1 MINDSQLRA
10 MIQLLDD
17 EDQEVVNIVEQK
29 FLDLG
34 ESVVAN
40 LEQIWLNNEY
50 PLLNTRI
57 DYILKNIQ
65 QKLLFTEVKDWM
77 LKADTSPLSAWILAS
92 KVQYPGLKYE
102 SVKAQL
108 NQFKIDAWVMLSS
121 VQNPH
126 DQIGILNYILFE
138 KYGFKGNNENYHS
151 PENSILPRV
160 LETKKGNPISLAIL
174 YLSIAQDLGIPIF
187 GVNLP
192 QHFVLAYCKL
202 KSTPNEFG
210 IVPKNKLLVSDI
222 ESVEFYVNPFS
233 NGQIFN
239 KESIDAFLKVIRVEP
254 QDSFYFPCS
263 TIDIFK
269 RILRN
274 LHFAYSEQHDFDKQ
288 NDVLDLMKL
297 IGLQMNTDEFN
308 DEEE

>member
-1 MINDSQLRA
+1 MTSDSQLRA
-10 MIQLLDD
+10 MIQLLDYD
-17 EDQEVVNIVEQK
+17 NQEVLNIVEQK
-29 FLDLG
+29 VLELG
-34 ESVVAN
+34 ETFVSD
-40 LEQIWLNNEY
+40 LEQIWLNNDY
-50 PLLNTRI
+50 PLLNQKIETV
-57 DYILKNIQ
+57 LKNIQ
-65 QKLLFTEVKDWM
+65 QNLLRSEVNDWILTEN
-77 LKADTSPLSAWILAS
+77 TSPLSAWILAS
-92 KVQYPGLKYE
+92 KIQYPGLKYE
-102 SVKAQL
+102 NVKAQL
-108 NQFKIDAWVMLSS
+108 NQIKIDAWVMLSS
-121 VQNPH
+121 VQNPY

-138 KYGFKGNNENYHS
+138 KYGFRGNNENYHS

-174 YLSIAQDLGIPIF
+174 YLTIAQDLGIPIF

-192 QHFVLAYCKL
+192 QHFVLAYCTL

-210 IVPKNKLLVSDI
+210 VVAKNKLLISDI
-222 ESVEFYVNPFS
+222 DSVDFYVNPFS

-254 QDSFYFPCS
+254 QNNFYFPCS
-263 TIDIFK
+263 TMDIFK

-274 LHFAYSEQHDFDKQ
+274 LHFAYSEQHEFDKQ

-297 IGLQMNTDEFN
+297 IGLQMNTDEMN

>member
-1 MINDSQLRA
+1 MISDSQLRA

-17 EDQEVVNIVEQK
+17 DDQEVLNIVEQK
-29 FLDLG
+29 FLELG
-34 ESVVAN
+34 QTIVAD
-40 LEQIWLNNEY
+40 LEQIWLNNDY
-50 PLLNTRI
+50 PLLNPKI
-57 DYILKNIQ
+57 DGVLKNIQ
-65 QKLLFTEVKDWM
+65 QDLLHKEVKDWM
-77 LKADTSPLSAWILAS
+77 FIEEPSALSAWILAS
-92 KVQYPGLKYE
+92 KIQYPGLKYE

-192 QHFVLAYCKL
+192 QHFVLAYCKV

-210 IVPKNKLLVSDI
+210 VVPKNKLLISDI

-254 QDSFYFPCS
+254 QESFYFPCS
-263 TIDIFK
+263 TMDIFK

-274 LHFAYSEQHDFDKQ
+274 LHFAYSEQHEFDKQ
-288 NDVLDLMKL
+288 NEVVDLMKL
-297 IGLQMNTDEFN
+297 IGLQMNTDDFN
-308 DEEE
+308 DDEE